1 MEIVVGIPRAL
12 LFYKFEALWT
22 TFFKELGAKLIIS
35 PPTNRAIKEKA
46 IAIAPD
52 EDCYSTK
59 LYFGH
64 VMALK
69 DQVDYL
75 FIPRFHSDHRV
86 NVSCP
91 KFLGLAD
98 VLRSM
103 FPDLPPILGPYFSM
117 AKSHDRY
124 RHLFWRSFKMA
135 WKITKNPFTIFKAM
149 VRSLKAHKEENKSK
163 HMSED
168 EFKAWELNGDL
179 KQTKELN
186 NTKDPKGTA
195 KNNTRPLRIA
205 LAGHSYVLNDDL
217 SNLDIREKI
226 QAMGVEFIT
235 SEQLPTSIT
244 EKQMDKLDYNMFF
257 QYEREILGTV
267 MHFLDTQTVD
277 GIIHLIIFSCGPDSI
292 VGELANRF
300 SYRKQSVPLLQL
312 TYDELTGEAG
322 LNTRLE
328 AFFDMIKRRREN

>member
-1 MEIVVGIPRAL
+1 ML
-12 LFYKFEALWT
+12 L
-22 TFFKELGAKLIIS
+22 S
-35 PPTNRAIKEKA
+35 
-46 IAIAPD
+46 
-52 EDCYSTK
+52 
-59 LYFGH
+59 
-64 VMALK
+64 
-69 DQVDYL
+69 
-75 FIPRFHSDHRV
+75 
-86 NVSCP
+86 
-91 KFLGLAD
+91 
-98 VLRSM
+98 
-103 FPDLPPILGPYFSM
+103 
-117 AKSHDRY
+117 
-124 RHLFWRSFKMA
+124 
-135 WKITKNPFTIFKAM
+135 
-149 VRSLKAHKEENKSK
+149 
-163 HMSED
+163 
-168 EFKAWELNGDL
+168 
-179 KQTKELN
+179 
-186 NTKDPKGTA
+186 
-195 KNNTRPLRIA
+195 
-205 LAGHSYVLNDDL
+205 GHSYVLNDNL
-217 SNLDIREKI
+217 SNLDIKEKI